1 MESWNAARSKYKD
14 FDLDSI
20 VQYSTIAFD
29 VLKGTADEWD
39 VFFRA
44 FEMKMKSGNA
54 EIVMSSYEQLLAL
67 QKEMNKQAYDAG
79 VDVSTIPGYM
89 GIVQYLESM
98 KDIYAEA
105 QSLMEAV
112 TSTESAAA
120 VARMSTFQQMQ
131 EADRAIAEG
140 TQTNTE
146 LLEEYAA
153 ALDAVAL
160 SYKDGTFFGEQ
171 MYVAVLQQMA
181 KSFPNLIKYSKEYA
195 NWSH

>member
-1 MESWNAARSKYKD
+1 MKTGNVETVVSAYQSLL
-14 FDLDSI
+14 DLRD
-20 VQYSTIAFD
+20 QMNR
-29 VLKGTADEWD
+29 TA
-39 VFFRA
+39 
-44 FEMKMKSGNA
+44 
-54 EIVMSSYEQLLAL
+54 YE
-67 QKEMNKQAYDAG
+67 AG
-79 VDVSTIPGYM
+79 VDAATIPGYM
-89 GIVQYLESM
+89 GVVQYLESM
-98 KDIYAEA
+98 KDIYEEA
-105 QSLMEAV
+105 KSIMDAV

-120 VARMSTFQQMQ
+120 VASMSTFQQMQ

-160 SYKDGTFFGEQ
+160 SYKDGTFLGEQ